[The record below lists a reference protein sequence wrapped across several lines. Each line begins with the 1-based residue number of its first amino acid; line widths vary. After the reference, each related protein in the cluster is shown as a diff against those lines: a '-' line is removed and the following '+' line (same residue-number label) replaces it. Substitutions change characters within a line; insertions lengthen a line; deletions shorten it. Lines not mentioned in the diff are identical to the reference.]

1 MRAIAVFA
9 PARMPAGF
17 DAPRHAPGVAHAG
30 GQQHSDDGMR
40 TTENMVSDVDQASF
54 EGMGRFRIAATAVRR
69 PASVKQLCE
78 PASGASGVPARRV
91 IVAAALGLA
100 SVSSALAAIPIQ
112 HWTQP
117 SGAQVYL
124 VESPAIPML
133 DLQIDFDAGGRRDPP
148 AQAGLASVTAL
159 IAGKGVAARDG
170 QPALDE
176 NQLGEAW
183 ADLGASF
190 GGSAGG
196 DRMSFQL
203 RTLTEPALL
212 QKAVQLAA
220 RELGEPA
227 WPEQVWQRERQRLS
241 AAIKESRT
249 RPGTIAALAY
259 SQAVYGQH
267 PYGFET
273 TPESLARIEVA
284 DMRAR
289 YQEWVRPCRAKVSLV
304 GAVTRAQADALVT
317 ELLGRLPQDRACAP
331 LPPVAEVAPL
341 TEARHQEIAFESA
354 QAHVLIG
361 QPGYKR
367 SDPDFFALLVGNH
380 ILGGGG
386 FTSRLTTEVREKRG
400 LSYSVYSYF
409 APGLHAGA
417 FTAGL
422 QTRPDQA
429 AEALAV
435 AQGVIADFVRDGPTD
450 AELKAAKDNLIGG
463 FPLRLDSN
471 RKLLDNVANIAWN
484 QLPLDYL
491 EHWTQRVR
499 EVTAADIRAAFQRV
513 LQPKRMVTVVVG
525 APS

>member
-1 MRAIAVFA
+1 MKKIAV
-9 PARMPAGF
+9 R
-17 DAPRHAPGVAHAG
+17 VC
-30 GQQHSDDGMR
+30 S
-40 TTENMVSDVDQASF
+40 
-54 EGMGRFRIAATAVRR
+54 AAVGAF
-69 PASVKQLCE
+69 LCL
-78 PASGASGVPARRV
+78 GAAQ
-91 IVAAALGLA
+91 
-100 SVSSALAAIPIQ
+100 AAIPIQ

-117 SGAQVYL
+117 SGAKVYL
-124 VESPAIPML
+124 VESPVIPML
-133 DLQIDFDAGGRRDPP
+133 DVQLDFDAGSRRDPSDR
-148 AQAGLASVTAL
+148 AGLASVTAL
-159 IAGKGVAARDG
+159 MAGKGVVARDG

-190 GGSAGG
+190 GGSAGD

-203 RTLTEPALL
+203 RTLTDAPLL
-212 QKAVQLAA
+212 QRSVDLAA

-227 WPEQVWQRERQRLS
+227 WPDDVWQRERQRLS

-249 RPGTIAALAY
+249 RPATIAGLAY
-259 SQAVYGQH
+259 NAAVYGSH
-267 PYGFET
+267 PYGYET
-273 TPESLARIEVA
+273 TPESLARIGTA
-284 DMRAR
+284 DMRAH
-289 YQEWVRPCRAKVSLV
+289 YAELIRPCRAKVSLV
-304 GAVTRAQADALVT
+304 GAVTRAEADRIVT
-317 ELLGRLPQDRACAP
+317 QLLSRLPRGAACAP
-331 LPPVAEVAPL
+331 LPAVAEVAPL
-341 TEARHQEIAFESA
+341 AAPKDERIPFESA

-386 FTSRLTTEVREKRG
+386 FTSRLTTQVREKRG

-435 AQGVIADFVRDGPTD
+435 SRQVIGDFVREGPTA

-463 FPLRLDSN
+463 FPLRLDGN

-484 QLPLDYL
+484 DLPLDYL
-491 EHWTQRVR
+491 EHWTERVNA
-499 EVTAADIRAAFQRV
+499 VTADQIKAAFQRV
-513 LQPKRMVTVVVG
+513 LQPDRMVMVVLG
-525 APS
+525 GTSAAPSTLQAK